1 MKLAG
6 KNTDDSIFVI
16 AEIGNNHEGD
26 FDLAKQMISRAAD
39 AGADAV
45 KFQAI
50 VPERLVSVKEEQ
62 RIAQLRKFQFSAGQF
77 AELADVAKS
86 NDVAFMCTPFDIGAV
101 DWLDDLVPAWKIASC
116 DNDFFPLLD
125 RVAATGKPVVISMGL
140 GHHKEAEALLA
151 YFQEAWKK
159 HEVEAGGLALLHCV
173 VSYPT
178 PDDEIGLGQI
188 AGLHLE
194 GVTPGFSDHTIGI
207 KAAELSVA
215 AGARVIE
222 KHFTIDNNHSDFR
235 DHQLSANPEDFR
247 KMVDAIRA
255 AERMMGAA
263 GAGAQDCEE
272 ANREPVRR
280 SLTALVDIPV
290 GTVLAMDDLVWVRPG
305 GGLRPGQEGE
315 VLGKVLTKRLD
326 AGEAVSPEHVDSG
339 SL

>member
-6 KNTDDSIFVI
+6 KNTDDAVFVI

-26 FDLAKQMISRAAD
+26 FDLAKQLIAQAAN

-50 VPERLVSVKEEQ
+50 IPERLVSITEEQ
-62 RIAQLRKFQFSAGQF
+62 RIAQLRKFQFSPQQF
-77 AELADVAKS
+77 AELAEVAKS
-86 NDVAFMCTPFDIGAV
+86 NDVAFMCTPFDMGAV

-116 DNDFFPLLD
+116 DNDFYPLLD

-140 GHHKEAEALLA
+140 GHHEEAEALLE
-151 YFQEAWKK
+151 YFQQAWQR
-159 HEVEAGGLALLHCV
+159 HGVEGEGLALLHCV

-263 GAGAQDCEE
+263 GARAQDCEE
-272 ANREPVRR
+272 PNREPVRR
-280 SLTALVDIPV
+280 SLTALSDLSA
-290 GTVLAMDDLVWVRPG
+290 GTVLTMDDLVWVRPG
-305 GGLRPGQEGE
+305 GGLRPGQETE
-315 VLGKVLTKRLD
+315 VLGKALVKDLA
-326 AGEAVSPEHVDSG
+326 AGGAVSLEHVE
-339 SL
+339 